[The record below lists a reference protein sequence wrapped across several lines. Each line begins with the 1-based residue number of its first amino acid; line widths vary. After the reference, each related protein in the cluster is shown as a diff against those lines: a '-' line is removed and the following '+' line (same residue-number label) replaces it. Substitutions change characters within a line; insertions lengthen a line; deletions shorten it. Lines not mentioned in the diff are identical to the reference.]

1 MRLAELLKSHWFCNA
16 FAIACLRSGVVL
28 KPGLRKAE
36 LACSTNTA
44 KPMAFQ
50 HFCVF
55 GSLGYSEAVEIA
67 QLGPSVPN

>member
-1 MRLAELLKSHWFCNA
+1 MRLAKLLKSHWFCNA

-36 LACSTNTA
+36 LACSKNTA
-44 KPMAFQ
+44 KPMTF
-50 HFCVF
+50 HCVF